1 MLAKFAAAVVV
12 FAKAINDEQEVNK
25 QAGEK
30 RGEEEEEG
38 ISYFQLK
45 AQIDGIIGQSYPEVL
60 KYYRYCV
67 NNGHKHF
74 TWTGPPL
81 EIVPRS
87 AAWNSVVQHTTTGEQ
102 LDLSSCLIYNPPA
115 TVPTTSISIPSFLF
129 TTPKCRRSTDMDDQ
143 QTKKHKI

>member
-1 MLAKFAAAVVV
+1 MGTFITISHAFDPRFHGDTTPPQALVDEIASAQSHFASLIHLFSNQFILILKGLAVHSSYIVNHMLAKFAAAVVV

-74 TWTGPPL
+74 T
-81 EIVPRS
+81 
-87 AAWNSVVQHTTTGEQ
+87 
-102 LDLSSCLIYNPPA
+102 
-115 TVPTTSISIPSFLF
+115 
-129 TTPKCRRSTDMDDQ
+129 
-143 QTKKHKI
+143 